1 MSFDISGFGIQ
12 VRIIALPTFPTGF
25 TVTQFADD
33 ADPFDIASQVIA
45 ETAMTLNGDLVT
57 WSSATPIPVTL
68 NVIAGSDDDRNLSI
82 LYSANRVGIGKI
94 VSRDIITMIGTY
106 PDGRSITLTNG
117 KLVEGMAGN
126 SIASAGRFKSKPYI
140 FQFENKVE
148 V

>member
-1 MSFDISGFGIQ
+1 M
-12 VRIIALPTFPTGF
+12 
-25 TVTQFADD
+25 
-33 ADPFDIASQVIA
+33 IA